1 MFIALAADVRSIV
14 PSGSVLIHNSARV
27 CTAEQFEA
35 MRLLSAEEK
44 SPINESL
51 NATDDVGV
59 SLLSSR
65 LGITEQLAREWKT
78 EGRVWPAAEALAKGF
93 VHAIDGAA

>member
-1 MFIALAADVRSIV
+1 MAWLRLGQWGQTMKPLIWMIA
-14 PSGSVLIHNSARV
+14 
-27 CTAEQFEA
+27 A

-44 SPINESL
+44 SAINESL